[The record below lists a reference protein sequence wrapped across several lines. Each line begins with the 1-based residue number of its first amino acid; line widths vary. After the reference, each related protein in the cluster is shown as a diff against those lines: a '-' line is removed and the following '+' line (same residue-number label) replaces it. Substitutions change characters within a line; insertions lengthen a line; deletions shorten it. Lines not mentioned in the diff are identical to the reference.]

1 MVVDA
6 IPIPP
11 LYHIRQVLPSAPPI
25 DVEAVLESEWDRL
38 SLSEQVVGKQIAL
51 GFGSRGVAKIDI
63 IARKL
68 VALVQLAGGDPFIV
82 PAMGSHGGA
91 IAEGQIDVLAH
102 LGITE
107 AFVGCPIRATMDV
120 VDVGETKEGFSAYM
134 DRNVAEAD
142 GFMVVNRIKVHT
154 DFHGAHESGLLKMI
168 AIGLGKERGASTFHR
183 YGVRGL
189 RDNMPI
195 VAQHLIR
202 KLNFIAG
209 FGTVEDGYHRP
220 VCLEGLTKETIIS
233 GEQRLLEYSRGLMPS
248 LPIDQIDVLVI
259 DEMGKDISGAGMDS
273 NIIGR
278 WLITGEPEPA
288 KPTIKRIA
296 VLDLTEASH
305 GNATAYGF
313 ADFMSR
319 RLFDKIDF
327 QVTVKNLF
335 TSGFMQRARMP
346 LFLDTDRETI
356 QAAIYDALRVSQ
368 DFANVRFMR
377 IKNTLEIENLW
388 VSANLL
394 DELRGNSNITIA
406 SDAHELKFIEG
417 QLF

>member
-1 MVVDA
+1 MIDT

-11 LYHIRQVLPSAPPI
+11 LYHVRQVLPSAPPI

-38 SLSEQVVGKQIAL
+38 SLSEQVAGKRIAL
-51 GFGSRGVAKIDI
+51 GFGSRGVAKIDL

-68 VALVQLAGGDPFIV
+68 AALVRSAGGDPFIV

-91 IAEGQIDVLAH
+91 IAEGQIEVLAG

-107 AFVGCPIRATMDV
+107 ASVGCPIRATMDV
-120 VDVGETKEGFSAYM
+120 VDLGNTEEGLSAYI

-183 YGVRGL
+183 YGVHGL

-195 VAQHLIR
+195 VAKHLIR
-202 KLNFIAG
+202 QTNFIAG
-209 FGTVEDGYHRP
+209 FGTVEDGYHHP
-220 VCLEGLTKETIIS
+220 VRLEGLTKATIIS
-233 GEQRLLEYSRGLMPS
+233 GEQRLLDYSRGLMPS
-248 LPIDQIDVLVI
+248 LPIDAIDVLII

-278 WLITGEPEPA
+278 WLIAGEPEPET
-288 KPTIKRIA
+288 PNIKRIA
-296 VLDLTEASH
+296 VLDLTAASH

-327 QVTVKNLF
+327 QITVKNLF
-335 TSGFMQRARMP
+335 TSGFWQRARMP
-346 LFLDTDRETI
+346 LFFDTDRETI
-356 QAAIYDALRVSQ
+356 SSGDL
-368 DFANVRFMR
+368 
-377 IKNTLEIENLW
+377 
-388 VSANLL
+388 
-394 DELRGNSNITIA
+394 
-406 SDAHELKFIEG
+406 
-417 QLF
+417 

>member
-1 MVVDA
+1 M
-6 IPIPP
+6 
-11 LYHIRQVLPSAPPI
+11 
-25 DVEAVLESEWDRL
+25 
-38 SLSEQVVGKQIAL
+38 
-51 GFGSRGVAKIDI
+51 
-63 IARKL
+63 
-68 VALVQLAGGDPFIV
+68 
-82 PAMGSHGGA
+82 
-91 IAEGQIDVLAH
+91 
-102 LGITE
+102 
-107 AFVGCPIRATMDV
+107 
-120 VDVGETKEGFSAYM
+120 
-134 DRNVAEAD
+134 
-142 GFMVVNRIKVHT
+142 
-154 DFHGAHESGLLKMI
+154 
-168 AIGLGKERGASTFHR
+168 
-183 YGVRGL
+183 
-189 RDNMPI
+189 
-195 VAQHLIR
+195 
-202 KLNFIAG
+202 
-209 FGTVEDGYHRP
+209 
-220 VCLEGLTKETIIS
+220 
-233 GEQRLLEYSRGLMPS
+233 
-248 LPIDQIDVLVI
+248 LVI

-346 LFLDTDRETI
+346 LFFETDRETI

-377 IKNTLEIENLW
+377 IKNTLDIENLW

-394 DELRGNSNITIA
+394 DELRGKSKSPSQLTPMNSNSLRGSCSETITRITG
-406 SDAHELKFIEG
+406 DER
-417 QLF
+417 Q